1 VSLLPGRFRASNR
14 RDLVIGAITVVGV
27 LGLAFAAPDD
37 VGILLAAL
45 AVGAGVGL
53 LALTNPL
60 LALLLVFVSS
70 FLRTAQK
77 EFVSMEALTPAFY
90 AMVLALA
97 LAVAQRAKQMP
108 KLGVIEWLMT
118 VYIVWNVLSMWLPHE
133 YEAIDPVTG
142 ASVDVWRWIFS
153 GVLLP
158 IVVYVVAKS
167 VLDDERSVRYLLWT
181 TVAMGAYSAWVSILQ
196 FHGPKSLV
204 WPSYIVDSPNWKGR
218 ANGVFNQPVVNGMIL
233 VIAFVVCLFLASR
246 PDTGKWMR
254 WALWGLAGLLA
265 YSVYLTHTRAALLA
279 LVVVVGLGIVF
290 AAGWRRAFV
299 VSGLLGLAAV
309 AANAST
315 FFSSDRSAGGVGSS
329 NEVYDRLNI
338 MATSLRAMA
347 EHPFIGIGIG
357 RFQVYNTYEHVTWSQ
372 EIDWNR
378 GLGIISH
385 ENELGIGA
393 ELGIPGLL
401 MWLAILV
408 TVFWA
413 LWRAMHDLP
422 RDTFL
427 GAPLALVGGMAMTV
441 LVVNGITVDL
451 RVLDFASMI
460 PFLYAGMVVG
470 QLDRFNADRFTTRPG
485 AAGGGLPGG
494 MSPDEVSAWHDAHPR
509 DEAGATGST
518 PRGRGGLVGAP

>member
-1 VSLLPGRFRASNR
+1 MSLLPGRFRASSR

-53 LALTNPL
+53 LALGNPL

-97 LAVAQRAKQMP
+97 LAVAQRSKQMP
-108 KLGVIEWLMT
+108 RLGVIEWLMT
-118 VYIVWNVLSMWLPHE
+118 VYVVWNVLSMWLPHE

-158 IVVYVVAKS
+158 IVVYIVAKS

-246 PDTGKWMR
+246 PDTTKWMR
-254 WALWGLAGLLA
+254 RGLWALSGILA

-290 AAGWRRAFV
+290 AAGWRRGFV

-309 AANAST
+309 GANAST

-338 MATSLRAMA
+338 MATSLRAIG
-347 EHPFIGIGIG
+347 EHPFVGIGIG

-470 QLDRFNADRFTTRPG
+470 QLDRFNADRFTARPG
-485 AAGGGLPGG
+485 AAG
-494 MSPDEVSAWHDAHPR
+494 
-509 DEAGATGST
+509 AGCPAG
-518 PRGRGGLVGAP
+518 

>member
-1 VSLLPGRFRASNR
+1 
-14 RDLVIGAITVVGV
+14 
-27 LGLAFAAPDD
+27 
-37 VGILLAAL
+37 
-45 AVGAGVGL
+45 
-53 LALTNPL
+53 
-60 LALLLVFVSS
+60 
-70 FLRTAQK
+70 
-77 EFVSMEALTPAFY
+77 M
-90 AMVLALA
+90 
-97 LAVAQRAKQMP
+97 
-108 KLGVIEWLMT
+108 
-118 VYIVWNVLSMWLPHE
+118 VYI
-133 YEAIDPVTG
+133 
-142 ASVDVWRWIFS
+142 
-153 GVLLP
+153 
-158 IVVYVVAKS
+158 VAKS

-246 PDTGKWMR
+246 PDTTKWMR
-254 WALWGLAGLLA
+254 WALWGLAGHPRLLG
-265 YSVYLTHTRAALLA
+265 LPHPHPRRAARA
-279 LVVVVGLGIVF
+279 GRRGR
-290 AAGWRRAFV
+290 ASASSSPPGWRRAFV

-309 AANAST
+309 GANAST

-338 MATSLRAMA
+338 MATSLRAIG
-347 EHPFIGIGIG
+347 EHPFVGIGIG

-470 QLDRFNADRFTTRPG
+470 QLDRFNADRFTARPG
-485 AAGGGLPGG
+485 
-494 MSPDEVSAWHDAHPR
+494 
-509 DEAGATGST
+509 
-518 PRGRGGLVGAP
+518 RGRWRAARRDDPRRGLGLVRRAPAGRGR

>member
-1 VSLLPGRFRASNR
+1 MTWSSAPSRSSASSGSR
-14 RDLVIGAITVVGV
+14 SPR
-27 LGLAFAAPDD
+27 PSD

-53 LALTNPL
+53 LALSNPL

-97 LAVAQRAKQMP
+97 LAVAQRSKQMP
-108 KLGVIEWLMT
+108 RLGVIEWLMT
-118 VYIVWNVLSMWLPHE
+118 VYVVWNVLSMWLPHE

-158 IVVYVVAKS
+158 IVVYIVAKS

-246 PDTGKWMR
+246 PDTKKWMR
-254 WALWGLAGLLA
+254 WGLWASPAILA

-309 AANAST
+309 GANAST

-338 MATSLRAMA
+338 MATSHAGDRRAPVRRA
-347 EHPFIGIGIG
+347 SASAASRSTTPTSTSRG
-357 RFQVYNTYEHVTWSQ
+357 RRRSTGTAGSASSRTRTSWGSAPSSAS
-372 EIDWNR
+372 R
-378 GLGIISH
+378 
-385 ENELGIGA
+385 A
-393 ELGIPGLL
+393 CC

-408 TVFWA
+408 DD
-413 LWRAMHDLP
+413 RSGRCGGRMHELP

-427 GAPLALVGGMAMTV
+427 GAPLALVGGMAMTI

-460 PFLYAGMVVG
+460 PFLLRGHGRGPA
-470 QLDRFNADRFTTRPG
+470 RP
-485 AAGGGLPGG
+485 LPRRPVHRPPG
-494 MSPDEVSAWHDAHPR
+494 
-509 DEAGATGST
+509 
-518 PRGRGGLVGAP
+518 RGRRRDCPAG